1 MCRATAC
8 DAESA
13 DHATKGR
20 VAKNWLRAGFEPA
33 TMWPKSHCFATAPP
47 RLYMKRRFFKPS
59 TSRKKSI
66 FSLNQ
71 GQECVFKLRK
81 CAQSIPCINLSL
93 EEVFQLIKRQG
104 THFTYFHYIKLW
116 KNNTFFIGDFF
127 IEKSI
132 FDAVFFHYMV
142 FSIVDFIFKTI
153 PIRKSHWKAD
163 FWKPVA
169 VPTYT

>member
-1 MCRATAC
+1 MRFQASKMC
-8 DAESA
+8 E
-13 DHATKGR
+13 
-20 VAKNWLRAGFEPA
+20 
-33 TMWPKSHCFATAPP
+33 
-47 RLYMKRRFFKPS
+47 
-59 TSRKKSI
+59 
-66 FSLNQ
+66 
-71 GQECVFKLRK
+71 
-81 CAQSIPCINLSL
+81 SIPRIKLPL

-153 PIRKSHWKAD
+153 PIRKSH
-163 FWKPVA
+163 
-169 VPTYT
+169 